1 MYLVREQNN
10 DLLLF
15 LGDEKPFKHNGSWK
29 TKHNCQSVML
39 DSKQHPDVQWIDV
52 EPTECEIVPVGR
64 QKQEPPKFEQFVVRA
79 NTRVEC
85 PRLSDDELGDMNRPL
100 IGGYYCR
107 NCEYNMQTNTDE
119 ETGNLLVKCGK
130 EAE

>member
-39 DSKQHPDVQWIDV
+39 DSKQHPEVQWIDR

-85 PRLSDDELGDMNRPL
+85 
-100 IGGYYCR
+100 I
-107 NCEYNMQTNTDE
+107 
-119 ETGNLLVKCGK
+119 
-130 EAE
+130 

>member
-10 DLLLF
+10 DLLL
-15 LGDEKPFKHNGSWK
+15 LLTDERPFKHNGSWK

-39 DSKQHPDVQWIDV
+39 DSKQHPEVQWIDV
-52 EPTECEIVPVGR
+52 DPTECEIVPVGK
-64 QKQEPPKFEQFVVRA
+64 QTQEPPKFEQFVIRP

-85 PRLSDDELGDMNRPL
+85 PCLSDDELDGMDNPL

-107 NCEYNMQTNTDE
+107 NCEHNMQTNTDE
-119 ETGNLLVKCGK
+119 ESGNLIVKCNK
-130 EAE
+130 RSK